1 MNPFI
6 LWVPGVALI
15 VIAALLLALNRI
27 EMVPAL
33 IAMGVGA
40 TIESIGVLIW
50 IRERRGRDS
59 R

>member
-1 MNPFI
+1 VNPFI

-15 VIAALLLALNRI
+15 VVAALLLALNRI

-33 IAMGVGA
+33 IAMGIGA
-40 TIESIGVLIW
+40 AIEAIGVLLW
-50 IRERRGRDS
+50 LRGRRGNS